1 MVKYY
6 YILILIIFMGCDK
19 ETAKIDKSKVAEEKQ
34 SISAV
39 QKENNIVKNE
49 IPKSRKIKSQRSKNK
64 NN

>member
-6 YILILIIFMGCDK
+6 FILILIIFMGCDK

-39 QKENNIVKNE
+39 QKEIILLRMRYPRLEK
-49 IPKSRKIKSQRSKNK
+49 
-64 NN
+64 